1 MASSEAAGRP
11 PVRGRTEAAAIF
23 FVVLAVVTS
32 EVALDLTSQESSLRA
47 SGIRDSVDLLA
58 ALTECIVVIFLFF
71 FF

>member
-11 PVRGRTEAAAIF
+11 PVRRRTEAAAIF

-58 ALTECIVVIFLFF
+58 ALAECIVVIFF
-71 FF
+71 